1 MSKTPRILLVDDDE
15 VQLQVIA
22 HTVQSFSDYVVLTAT
37 GGLIAMQVAEK
48 HQPDVIVSDYYMP
61 DEDGFALCR
70 KVKAHPILRNT
81 MFILLTS
88 ANTVEQRVRGLDIG
102 ADDYLT
108 KPFTTE
114 ELLSH
119 IRAALRIKGLNDEL
133 QADKAKL
140 GELCKQLEEDFMGLI
155 SLLSYIIGQR
165 VPGASMR
172 AERAAAMARWIGDRL
187 GLKEKELRILEI
199 AAKLHEIGK
208 VNLPDEIL
216 KKPLARLTDLERNIM
231 SHFPLMGQQTLMG
244 IPRLA
249 TVAIAIRHQMENFD
263 GTGGPDRLQHDQ
275 IPLPSRILRA
285 VNVVEIESTRPN
297 TTLEQLTA
305 TLTRLRNT
313 VLDPHVVQLM
323 IEYLE
328 AIENPSWREGK
339 RQVSVYD
346 LKVGMV
352 IAHDLT
358 TANGTKL
365 LSEKSTISTSI
376 LERILAHHQYDP
388 ILNNVYVYETF

>member
-1 MSKTPRILLVDDDE
+1 MNKTPRILLVDDDE

-22 HTVQSFSDYVVLTAT
+22 HAVQSFSDYAVLTAT
-37 GGLIAMQVAEK
+37 SAATAMPLAEK
-48 HQPDVIVSDYYMP
+48 HQPDVIISDYYMP
-61 DEDGFALCR
+61 EEDGFAFCKR
-70 KVKAHPILRNT
+70 VKAHPVLRSS

-88 ANTVEQRVRGLDIG
+88 ASTVEQRIRGLDIG
-102 ADDYLT
+102 ADDYVT
-108 KPFTTE
+108 KPFNTE

-119 IRAALRIKGLNDEL
+119 IRAALRIKAMNDEL

-140 GELCKQLEEDFMGLI
+140 AQLYKELEDDFIGVI

-172 AERAAAMARWIGDRL
+172 AERAAAMSRWIGERL
-187 GLKEKELRILEI
+187 GLKDEQLKMLEI

-208 VNLPDEIL
+208 VNLPDDLL
-216 KKPLARLTDLERNIM
+216 KKPLAQLTDLERNAM
-231 SHFPLMGQQTLMG
+231 SHFPLIGQQTLIG
-244 IPRLA
+244 IPRLRE
-249 TVAIAIRHQMENFD
+249 VGVYIRHQMENFD
-263 GTGGPDRLQHDQ
+263 GTGGPDRLRQEQ

-285 VNVVEIESTRPN
+285 VNVVETESTRSN
-297 TTLEQLTA
+297 ITLEQLTA
-305 TLTRLRNT
+305 TLARLRGT
-313 VLDPHVVQLM
+313 VLDSHVVQLM

-358 TANGTKL
+358 TGSGTKL
-365 LSEKSTISTSI
+365 LSEKSTISVSI
-376 LERILAHHQYDP
+376 LERILAHHQFDP
-388 ILNNVYVYETF
+388 ILNNVYVYDTV

>member
-37 GGLIAMQVAEK
+37 SGPMAMQIAEK
-48 HQPDVIVSDYYMP
+48 HPPDVVVSDYYMP
-61 DEDGFALCR
+61 EEDGFMLC
-70 KVKAHPILRNT
+70 KKMKAHPVLRRA
-81 MFILLTS
+81 MFIMLTS
-88 ANTVEQRVRGLDIG
+88 ATTVEQRIRGLNIG

-108 KPFTTE
+108 KPFNTE

-133 QADKAKL
+133 EADKHKL
-140 GELCKQLEEDFMGLI
+140 AQVCKQLEDDFMGVI
-155 SLLSYIIGQR
+155 ALLSHIIGQR
-165 VPGASMR
+165 VPNASLR
-172 AERAAAMARWIGDRL
+172 AERAAAMARWIGGRL
-187 GLKEKELRILEI
+187 GMTDAELKTLEI
-199 AAKLHEIGK
+199 AARLHEIGK
-208 VNLPDEIL
+208 VNLPDELL
-216 KKPLARLTDLERNIM
+216 KKPLAQLTDIERTAM
-231 SHFPLMGQQTLMG
+231 AHFPLMGQQTLMG
-244 IPRLA
+244 IPRLRE
-249 TVAIAIRHQMENFD
+249 VGIYIRHQMENFD
-263 GTGGPDRLQHDQ
+263 GTGGPEKLHHDQ
-275 IPLPSRILRA
+275 IPLPSRILRGI
-285 VNVVEIESTRPN
+285 NVVEVESTRPN
-297 TTLEQLTA
+297 MTLEQLTA
-305 TLTRLRNT
+305 TLSRLRGT
-313 VLDPHVVQLM
+313 VLDSHVVQLM

-358 TANGTKL
+358 TGNGTKL
-365 LSEKSTISTSI
+365 LSEKSVISSSI

-388 ILNNVYVYETF
+388 ILNNVYVYESF

>member
-1 MSKTPRILLVDDDE
+1 MSNLPRILLVDDDE

-37 GGLIAMQVAEK
+37 DAPTALQLAEK

-61 DEDGFALCR
+61 DEDGFSLCK
-70 KVKAHPILRNT
+70 KVKAHPTLRNS

-88 ANTVEQRVRGLDIG
+88 ANTVEQRIRGLDIG

-108 KPFTTE
+108 KPFNTE

-119 IRAALRIKGLNDEL
+119 IRAALRIKRLNDEL
-133 QADKAKL
+133 QADKE
-140 GELCKQLEEDFMGLI
+140 ELAQLYKELENDFMGMI
-155 SLLSYIIGQR
+155 SLLSHIIGQR
-165 VPGASMR
+165 VPSASLR
-172 AERAAAMARWIGDRL
+172 AERAAAMSRWIGDRL
-187 GLKEKELRILEI
+187 GLKEGELQMLEI

-208 VNLPDEIL
+208 VNLPDELL
-216 KKPLARLTDLERNIM
+216 KKPLAQLTDLERSAM
-231 SHFPLMGQQTLMG
+231 SHFPLMGQQTLIG
-244 IPRLA
+244 IPRLRD
-249 TVAIAIRHQMENFD
+249 VGIYIRHQMENFD

-285 VNVVEIESTRPN
+285 VNVVEIESERPKM
-297 TTLEQLTA
+297 TLEQLTA
-305 TLTRLRNT
+305 TLARLRGT
-313 VLDPHVVQLM
+313 ILDPHVVQLM

-358 TANGTKL
+358 TGNGTKL
-365 LSEKSTISTSI
+365 LSEKSIISSSI

-388 ILNNVYVYETF
+388 ILNNVYVYDRP